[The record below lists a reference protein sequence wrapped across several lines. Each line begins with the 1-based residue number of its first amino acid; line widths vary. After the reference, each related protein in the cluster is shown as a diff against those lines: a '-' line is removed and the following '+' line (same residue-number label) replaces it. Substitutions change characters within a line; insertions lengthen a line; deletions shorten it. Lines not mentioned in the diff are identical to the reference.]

1 MPNKKV
7 NKKTSSKV
15 NKTKKATKAN
25 APKKNKKKE
34 IKDSKN
40 IVSTKVEKENNTLT
54 VEKDSTKVQ
63 DSQSNCNK
71 QPSRSVMSYLVIV
84 VLLVFCLSLSINN
97 AQSKKDEMETIP
109 LYINPTEQLT
119 EDSMK
124 LVEDALDECGLSV
137 GSVVDED
144 FFLGNAVKAPN
155 VDLITSTGDV
165 INLSQ
170 VDTPIVLEVIAD
182 WCGYCQQEE
191 VEYLDRIVEANPN
204 VTFVKYIDT
213 GAEEEMKAFYDATQV
228 EPNERVIIVY
238 QNADFSEWLSNNDF
252 TSYPTF
258 YFINSEHKVSGS
270 YVGLLDH
277 ELAQGCIAVAFSNE
291 FNTYSLQTK
300 YGISISRLARKVRK
314 ANQYLNELTE
324 IDVPRSYLSGE
335 TIGE

>member
-54 VEKDSTKVQ
+54 VEKDSTEVQ
-63 DSQSNCNK
+63 DSQTNCDK
-71 QPSRSVMSYLVIV
+71 QPSRWVMSYLVIA

-270 YVGLLDH
+270 YIGLLDH

-300 YGISISRLARKVRK
+300 YGITISRLARKVRK